1 MFRDLKEYQEIQK
14 LYENKV
20 SKTEKLDE
28 FVGLGVKQGVDST
41 KTNSNQFKSIKN
53 SNNNMKFSDAIKA
66 GEDLKKTT
74 TTTDNNLS
82 NKDKSD
88 IKKEDDLQKVLNNK
102 KELQKIEADANAKAK
117 LEKNKKEVDFRLK
130 NTESSE
136 DSFKGDNTP
145 EKRKLTGAERAKLIA
160 RARIKS
166 GKTISQVNAAN
177 KQSMRDRARARN
189 EKFKAERKKKL
200 ESKKLGRPQPKVK
213 SPMDMR
219 NESYD
224 AYDIVLEYLL
234 STEQVA
240 TIEEANYIMTEMDSE
255 NIQEIVKTGL
265 SALKAIGK
273 FGAKSPTNFGITMAG
288 TGLVGDKVVK
298 PVVTKLANALNT
310 PKNNTSNF
318 NPLGNFIDKKRNEKG
333 GGNYRVDEVEKN
345 AGVESGFAGEK
356 INFGNNNK
364 NKKR

>member
-1 MFRDLKEYQEIQK
+1 MFRDLKEYQELQK
-14 LYENKV
+14 LYESKV
-20 SKTEKLDE
+20 SKPEKLDE
-28 FVGLGVKQGVDST
+28 GQGGRPLGDTTRRGGAVDST
-41 KTNSNQFKSIKN
+41 ITNSNSTNTNSNQFKPIKN
-53 SNNNMKFSDAIKA
+53 SNNMKFSDAIKA
-66 GEDLKKTT
+66 GEKL
-74 TTTDNNLS
+74 NNK
-82 NKDKSD
+82 NITRDQSD
-88 IKKEDDLQKVLNNK
+88 AKKEDDLQKVLNNK
-102 KELQKIEADANAKAK
+102 ENLQKIEADANAKAK

-160 RARIKS
+160 KARIKS

-189 EKFKAERKKKL
+189 EKFKAERKKKQ

-255 NIQEIVKTGL
+255 NIQEIVKAGL
-265 SALKAIGK
+265 GAMKAIGK
-273 FGAKSPTNFGITMAG
+273 FGAKNPKNFAITMAG
-288 TGLVGDKVVK
+288 TGLVGQKVVK
-298 PVVTKLANALNT
+298 PVVTKLANALNPT
-310 PKNNTSNF
+310 PK
-318 NPLGNFIDKKRNEKG
+318 PP
-333 GGNYRVDEVEKN
+333 EVEQYPITN
-345 AGVESGFAGEK
+345 GVILPRQSDESLVDYLK
-356 INFGNNNK
+356 RQ
-364 NKKR
+364 KKQKEQVDRNSYR

>member
-1 MFRDLKEYQEIQK
+1 MFRDLKEYQELQK
-14 LYENKV
+14 LYESKV
-20 SKTEKLDE
+20 SKPEKLDE
-28 FVGLGVKQGVDST
+28 FVGLGVKQAVDST
-41 KTNSNQFKSIKN
+41 KTNSNSTNTNSNQFKPIKN
-53 SNNNMKFSDAIKA
+53 SNNMKFSDAIKA
-66 GEDLKKTT
+66 GEKL
-74 TTTDNNLS
+74 NNK
-82 NKDKSD
+82 NITRDQSD
-88 IKKEDDLQKVLNNK
+88 AKKEDDLQKVLNNK
-102 KELQKIEADANAKAK
+102 KNLQKIETDAIAKTKAKADAD
-117 LEKNKKEVDFRLK
+117 KKEVEFRLK

-136 DSFKGDNTP
+136 QSARAETAP

-160 RARIKS
+160 KARIKS

-189 EKFKAERKKKL
+189 EKFKAERKKKQ

-265 SALKAIGK
+265 SALKSIGK
-273 FGAKSPTNFGITMAG
+273 FGAKNPKNFAITMAG

-298 PVVTKLANALNT
+298 PVVTKLANVLNT
-310 PKNNTSNF
+310 PKKTKYRTYE
-318 NPLGNFIDKKRNEKG
+318 NPSDGSIPGRYSDETITDYKKRRYKG
-333 GGNYRVDEVEKN
+333 LQNQID
-345 AGVESGFAGEK
+345 AS
-356 INFGNNNK
+356 
-364 NKKR
+364 

>member
-1 MFRDLKEYQEIQK
+1 MFRDLKEYQELQK
-14 LYENKV
+14 LYEEKV
-20 SKTEKLDE
+20 SKPEKLDE
-28 FVGLGVKQGVDST
+28 FTGLGVKQAVDST
-41 KTNSNQFKSIKN
+41 KPTNTNNNSNQFKSIKN
-53 SNNNMKFSDAIKA
+53 SNNMKFSDAIKM
-66 GEDLKKTT
+66 GEKL
-74 TTTDNNLS
+74 NNK
-82 NKDKSD
+82 NITRDQSD
-88 IKKEDDLQKVLNNK
+88 AKKEDDLQKVLDNK
-102 KELQKIEADANAKAK
+102 KNLQKIETDAIAKTKAKADAD
-117 LEKNKKEVDFRLK
+117 KKEVEFRLK

-136 DSFKGDNTP
+136 QSARAETAP

-160 RARIKS
+160 KARIKS

-189 EKFKAERKKKL
+189 EKFKAERKKKQ

-265 SALKAIGK
+265 SALKSIGK
-273 FGAKSPTNFGITMAG
+273 FGAKSPKNFAITMAG
-288 TGLVGDKVVK
+288 TGLVGQKVVK
-298 PVVTKLANALNT
+298 PVVTKLANALNPT
-310 PKNNTSNF
+310 PKPPKVEQYPITNGVILPRQSDESLVDF
-318 NPLGNFIDKKRNEKG
+318 LKRQKKQKEQIDRNS
-333 GGNYRVDEVEKN
+333 YR
-345 AGVESGFAGEK
+345 
-356 INFGNNNK
+356 
-364 NKKR
+364 